1 MRKKKIKKIKKTLP
15 GHQIKPT
22 KKVAR
27 VLTEI
32 SRKKKNLKRNHCND
46 RNKNMSDAAR
56 KKTKIIHRRGYYY
69 KRKYFIND
77 LINPD
82 IKLENVSFSK

>member
-1 MRKKKIKKIKKTLP
+1 MRKKRIKKIKKTLP

-22 KKVAR
+22 KKIAR

-56 KKTKIIHRRGYYY
+56 KKTKIIHRRLLLQ
-69 KRKYFIND
+69 KKIFHQWFN
-77 LINPD
+77 
-82 IKLENVSFSK
+82 